1 MRQTTMTIPQHE
13 SADEAVKNGRAF
25 IKQTRAKMETLVQ
38 EFADGKLNREQ
49 FHTLYERY
57 QSQISGVQTL
67 LFESDPTR
75 WAEILDGEETI
86 DIRSRLMAK
95 ATGMLIYTRHNGTL
109 LEELG
114 QFDVDPLQVSL
125 LLKQLWQVDKKEDNL
140 SFRTTTE
147 GVPDFPQIVA
157 EMAEGGWLFLAR
169 GNLTII
175 VMSFSKEPI
184 SHQRETILQLLNDF
198 ERANVAILKRSN
210 ITANELVMPFKVAIR
225 RAKK

>member
-1 MRQTTMTIPQHE
+1 MTIPQQQ
-13 SADEAVKNGRAF
+13 STDEAIQNGRMF
-25 IKQTRAKMETLVQ
+25 IRQTRAKMEKLVE

-57 QSQISGVQTL
+57 QSQINGVQTL

-95 ATGMLIYTRHNGTL
+95 ATGMLIYTRHTGTL

-114 QFDVDPLQVSL
+114 HFDVDPLQVSL
-125 LLKQLWQVDKKEDNL
+125 LLKQLWQLDKKEDNL
-140 SFRTTTE
+140 TFRSTSE

-157 EMAEGGWLFLAR
+157 EIPEGGWLFLVR

-175 VMSFSKEPI
+175 VMSFSREPI
-184 SHQRETILQLLNDF
+184 AHQRDTILHLLNDF
-198 ERANVAILKRSN
+198 ERANAVILKQTN
-210 ITANELVMPFKVAIR
+210 ITSNELVMPFKVAIR